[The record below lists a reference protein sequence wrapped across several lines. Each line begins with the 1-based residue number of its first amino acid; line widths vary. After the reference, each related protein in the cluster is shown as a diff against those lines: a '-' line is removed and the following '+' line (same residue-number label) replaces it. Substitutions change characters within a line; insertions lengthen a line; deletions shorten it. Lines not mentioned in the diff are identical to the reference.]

1 VTPGVWMALSTV
13 AGLAFGFLAGRL
25 TCPDDG
31 RLNETELAK
40 AFARERSH
48 RERLEMP
55 PGEAGLVH
63 RISTDRSKFLR
74 LRRG

>member
-1 VTPGVWMALSTV
+1 MTALAWAAS
-13 AGLAFGFLAGRL
+13 ALAAALAGFIAGRV
-25 TCPDDG
+25 TRRDEG
-31 RLNETELAK
+31 RLDSTELAK

-48 RERLEMP
+48 RERLEMA
-55 PGEAGLVH
+55 PGDAGLVH